1 MPIIEFEIPE
11 DFADRL
17 SETANGDLSN
27 AARSGLKWVVAIAG
41 SGSYKQFAD
50 LCDAEG
56 MGKAAMFDKVMASF
70 LTPAGELRP
79 LDRATD
85 AQRTTYNRLSAT
97 AKATRRER
105 DKTIIQMATEGITR
119 AIIAES
125 VGLSTIRVNQI
136 VADHKALDTPGII
149 GV

>member
-1 MPIIEFEIPE
+1 MIIEFEIPD

-17 SETANGDLSN
+17 AETANGDLSN
-27 AARSGLKWVVAIAG
+27 AARSGLKWVVAVAG

-50 LCDAEG
+50 LCTAEG
-56 MGKAAMFDKVMASF
+56 MGKAAMFDKVMKSF
-70 LTPAGELRP
+70 LTPADELRTI
-79 LDRATD
+79 DHATD
-85 AQRTTYNRLSAT
+85 TQKTTYNRISAT

-136 VADHKALDTPGII
+136 VADHKALDTQ
-149 GV
+149 V

>member
-70 LTPAGELRP
+70 LTPADELRTI
-79 LDRATD
+79 DRATD

-136 VADHKALDTPGII
+136 VADHKALDTQ
-149 GV
+149 V